1 MKDKKSSKKEKKEKK
16 EVVAMEV
23 VQDPKDLKNADLCRI
38 TKIESYQELCEE
50 HSLPLDAGV
59 KFRDFWPHIN
69 DYFPEIWPA
78 EDEAR
83 LWVVGCAIAG
93 LVYRLGGWD
102 RLITDVRNVS
112 GDLSEPEW
120 QRVRPIAVRAY
131 IAGGLAVCGISLP
144 IERSRLLDRLPRA
157 AEALAW
163 REPEKDDDAAEPMI
177 SWVRSKYYF
186 AASSSVS
193 SCEMLTDWQASQS
206 LSKGRDDGLSRLLK
220 RAVEAAFEDEIKRKT
235 VRYSNNLLLRRGEA
249 RQRGWIGLAY
259 SDPSPRSRSLQDFKR

>member
-59 KFRDFWPHIN
+59 KFRDFWPHIR

-131 IAGGLAVCGISLP
+131 IAGGLAVSGISLS

-163 REPEKDDDAAEPMI
+163 REPEIDDDASDPLI
-177 SWVRSKYYF
+177 SWVRAHVWVEPSAYLT
-186 AASSSVS
+186 SSDLLESYQIS
-193 SCEMLTDWQASQS
+193 MS
-206 LSKGRDDGLSRLLK
+206 LELGRDDGLSRHLK
-220 RAVEAAFEDEIKRKT
+220 RAVGLAFEEDFTRRKI
-235 VRYSNNLLLRRGEA
+235 VYSKNLGRCRSRGK
-249 RQRGWIGLAY
+249 RGWVGLK
-259 SDPSPRSRSLQDFKR
+259 LQPGGPK